1 MLRWL
6 DSEKWEYPF
15 TSSLLVQYAAPWE
28 KKNGQSEP
36 ISADQAWSSFPLA
49 IFPFIWFAAHKAVAA
64 LPLPPPRPAPVGTC
78 LSKCTCNTNLV
89 SHLCPSLCSLIW
101 LPVPSLANNLLW
113 ETKETKTNLY
123 VLTPLW
129 ICFWDFLASKFQKHT
144 YQNAKVYPEIFLG
157 ACLCPIQVEGLD
169 NLQKSRSS
177 SSSSSSYFEYF
188 KMLKAPWQQTTWF
201 LYCGRTDCQTEML
214 RAIRGSDL
222 DSEGQRYRMYSNAI
236 RVREYEDGSTS
247 TL

>member
-6 DSEKWEYPF
+6 DSEKCEYPF
-15 TSSLLVQYAAPWE
+15 TSPLLVQYAAPWE

-36 ISADQAWSSFPLA
+36 ISADQAWSSLSLA

-113 ETKETKTNLY
+113 ETEETKTNLY
-123 VLTPLW
+123 VLTLLW

-144 YQNAKVYPEIFLG
+144 YQNAKHTQKYFWVPVFLLYKLKALIICEKVG
-157 ACLCPIQVEGLD
+157 AAAAA
-169 NLQKSRSS
+169 LQATLNT
-177 SSSSSSYFEYF
+177 
-188 KMLKAPWQQTTWF
+188 KMLKASWQQTSWF

-214 RAIRGSDL
+214 WAIRGSDL

-247 TL
+247 ML